1 MRKVENK
8 SCCFCSGRE
17 TNVAC
22 CARGTAG
29 QKEEEEKKRFV
40 SFTYLFIYIRTRKLA
55 QTLFLQGL
63 WTLK

>member
-29 QKEEEEKKRFV
+29 QKEEEKKTVRFFYI
-40 SFTYLFIYIRTRKLA
+40 SLYLH
-55 QTLFLQGL
+55 
-63 WTLK
+63 